1 MAHEMNKQ
9 FEHRGYRFNICVQL
23 NTTVERCPDGKRFH
37 TVICNDMG
45 ITNYYHK
52 KEVEDANL
60 LMHIT
65 FAIEAAKKFVDE
77 REDGVPPLDQ
87 RLADLGFV

>member
-1 MAHEMNKQ
+1 
-9 FEHRGYRFNICVQL
+9 
-23 NTTVERCPDGKRFH
+23 
-37 TVICNDMG
+37 MG